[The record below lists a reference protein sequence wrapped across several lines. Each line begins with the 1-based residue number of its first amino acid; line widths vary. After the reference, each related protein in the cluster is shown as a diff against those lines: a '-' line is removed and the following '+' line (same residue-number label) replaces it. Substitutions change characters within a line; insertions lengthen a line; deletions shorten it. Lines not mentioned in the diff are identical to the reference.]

1 MRRAERRRPPGSK
14 GAIAPRGPV
23 YYRDH
28 VSFIARCISTDGLGC
43 SHWGEFVYAWHQAG
57 LLVVVGLVFAALL
70 GVAGLRHHAFLQ
82 IAAGVA
88 LATVIGF
95 LAYYIDL

>member
-1 MRRAERRRPPGSK
+1 MGS
-14 GAIAPRGPV
+14 A

-28 VSFIARCISTDGLGC
+28 LSLIARCISTNGLGC
-43 SHWGEFVYAWHQAG
+43 NHWGEFVYAWHQAW

-70 GVAGLRHHAFLQ
+70 GVVGLRHAAFLQ

-88 LATVIGF
+88 VATVIGF
-95 LAYYIDL
+95 LTYYVDL